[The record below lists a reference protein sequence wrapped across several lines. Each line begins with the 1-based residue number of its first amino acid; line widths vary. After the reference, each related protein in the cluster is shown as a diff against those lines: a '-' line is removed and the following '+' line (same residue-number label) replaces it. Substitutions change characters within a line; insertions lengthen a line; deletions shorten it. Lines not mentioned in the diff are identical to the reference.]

1 MSRFA
6 RSALRVAFVVAGLG
20 ALAAC
25 ATPSVQAPADADRQD
40 PAYAGRLPARA
51 EVADVPFHGQ
61 TGNQCGPAALAMVL
75 GWSGLP
81 VAPDDVAGRVLTPE
95 REGTLSHDLV
105 AAARRAGRLAVPVQN
120 MDQLL
125 AELAAGHPV
134 VVLQNLGLGWYPQWH
149 YAVAIGYDL
158 EADALI
164 MHSGD
169 EPRQVM
175 AMATFAR
182 TWQRADQWA
191 LSVLPPDMLP
201 ALADEDSVL
210 AAAVGLEQA
219 GRHEAAAAAYGAFLE
234 RWPDSVAA
242 LIGLGNAR
250 YAAGQLAGAEAAFR
264 TAVSFHPREAAAWN
278 NLAHVLAERGELT
291 EALAAAKRAVDLGGS
306 DAATYRA
313 TLREITETI

>member
-1 MSRFA
+1 MRRIG
-6 RSALRVAFVVAGLG
+6 RSARRAAILALALG

-25 ATPSVQAPADADRQD
+25 ATPTPSASVQQQTYAD
-40 PAYAGRLPARA
+40 RLPARA
-51 EVADVPFHGQ
+51 EVAEVPFHPQ
-61 TGNQCGPAALAMVL
+61 AENQCGPAALAMAM

-81 VAPDDVAGRVLTPE
+81 VAPDDLAGQVLTPE

-105 AAARRAGRLAVPVQN
+105 AAARRAGRLAVPVQG

-134 VVLQNLGLGWYPQWH
+134 AVLQNLGLDWYPQWH

-158 EADALI
+158 EADTLLL
-164 MHSGD
+164 HSG
-169 EPRQVM
+169 EEARQVM
-175 AMATFAR
+175 ALATFKR

-191 LSVLPPDMLP
+191 LSVLPPDSLP
-201 ALADEDSVL
+201 AAADEGVVL

-219 GRHEAAAAAYGAFLE
+219 GRHEAAASAYGAALE
-234 RWPDSVAA
+234 RWPDSIAA

-250 YAAGQLAGAEAAFR
+250 YAAGQLSGAEAAFR
-264 TAVSFHPREAAAWN
+264 TAVSFHPEKAAAWN
-278 NLAHVLAERGELT
+278 NLAHVLAEQGELA
-291 EALAAAKRAVDLGGS
+291 EALAAAKRAVDLGGD

-313 TLREITETI
+313 TLQEISASI